1 LKATVVG
8 RQSVL
13 LHPQNARPK
22 RRRGVVLCTI
32 SDEAVLLPPAADHAF
47 FLNPSALAIWEL
59 CDGTR
64 SVQDMLREL
73 QGRYDASESDLLLD
87 LRTTLEQL
95 NQGGLIDLGEATG
108 AGPRGVKFVVG
119 VEDTLYF
126 HWQLAI
132 LFESLAG
139 KLPAGWESVVVVCN
153 DGRPLSDRL
162 RRVLSVYG
170 VRHHTA
176 PDHPTR
182 QVMDFSSGDDR
193 YAPLNNIEALRA
205 VSAHVDDDEMVCL
218 MDTDI
223 FLYGELR
230 REIFP
235 AANAVAQNWIV
246 EQDRYFSFGSETVGV
261 DLRQLLSAMGCTT
274 PFRPGAVTIFLT
286 GETVRNTKF
295 VQDCFRFTQVLFL
308 LGKILGVPK
317 VWTAHMVSFALAMT
331 VNGIDYSVLSA
342 PELSTRNSNEDRIG
356 PGTWYH
362 YFRDLADGGGGAF
375 AGSPWCKQQFRETD
389 LLDQDLTR
397 FAAGARSDHERYFFD
412 LALRAQRKLHA

>member
-1 LKATVVG
+1 MLD
-8 RQSVL
+8 
-13 LHPQNARPK
+13 
-22 RRRGVVLCTI
+22 
-32 SDEAVLLPPAADHAF
+32 DEAVLLPPAADHAF

-73 QGRYDASESDLLLD
+73 QGRYDASESDLHLD
-87 LRTTLEQL
+87 LRTTIEQL
-95 NQGGLIDLGEATG
+95 KQGGLIDLGEATG
-108 AGPRGVKFVVG
+108 AGPWCVKFVVG
-119 VEDTLYF
+119 VEDTVYF

-139 KLPAGWESVVVVCN
+139 KLPAGWEPVVVVCN
-153 DGRPLSDRL
+153 DGRALSDRL
-162 RRVLSVYG
+162 RHVLSVYG
-170 VRHHTA
+170 VRHYTA
-176 PDHPTR
+176 ADHPTR

-205 VSAHVDDDEMVCL
+205 VSPHVGDDEMVCL

-261 DLRQLLSAMGCTT
+261 DLQQLLSAMGCTT

-308 LGKILGVPK
+308 LGQILGVPK
-317 VWTAHMVSFALAMT
+317 VWTAHMASFALAMT

-342 PELSTRNSNEDRIG
+342 PELSTRNSDEDRIG

-375 AGSPWCKQQFRETD
+375 AGSPWCKQQFRDTD

-397 FAAGARSDHERYFFD
+397 FAAGARTDHERYFFD